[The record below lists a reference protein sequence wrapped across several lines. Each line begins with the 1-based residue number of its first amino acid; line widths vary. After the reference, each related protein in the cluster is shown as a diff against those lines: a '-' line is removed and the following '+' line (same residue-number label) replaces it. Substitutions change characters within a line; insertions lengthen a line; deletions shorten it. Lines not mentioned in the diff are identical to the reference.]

1 MPAGPPLPRWVA
13 PLLALVAVF
22 LVPWTL
28 YLTFTL
34 PSRHV
39 TEHYDLA
46 WVGFDIALATAVG
59 ATAWAAVR
67 RLRWLVPLAAVTGTM
82 LVCDAWFDVVTS
94 QTGGEILE
102 AALEAV
108 FGELPLA
115 AICGYVVYD
124 VERFQAA
131 FDRFR
136 RPTPAA
142 RRAALRAM
150 RDDARAGRREA
161 PARPDRRG

>member
-1 MPAGPPLPRWVA
+1 MPIGPPVPRWVA
-13 PLLALVAVF
+13 LLLGFVALF
-22 LVPWTL
+22 LIPWTL

-39 TEHYDLA
+39 TDHYDLA
-46 WVGFDIALATAVG
+46 WVVFDIALAVAFA

-67 RLRWLVPLAAVTGTM
+67 RVRWLVPLAAVTGTM
-82 LVCDAWFDVVTS
+82 LLCDAWFDVVTS
-94 QTGGEILE
+94 HTGGEIAE

-115 AICGYVVYD
+115 ALCAYIVFD
-124 VERFQAA
+124 VERFQATV
-131 FDRFR
+131 DRFR

-150 RDDARAGRREA
+150 SADARAEQPEA
-161 PARPDRRG
+161 PARPDRHA